1 MRKIKNKRKSFNLET
16 DCRKDAATGGFS
28 LLELLIVMTITL
40 VVLGLTATMFSGA
53 LATRSRESSRT
64 DALTSAQAALNI
76 ISREIG
82 NSGYGL
88 NNNGIVAADSNNKKL
103 HVRANVG
110 NLDVLIQS
118 PGEDLT
124 YFYEPLTKSIARYD
138 PNDNPK
144 SSVVVNRISDVSFK
158 YFSYTGSNS
167 TPTPTSVPTK
177 DTGRVQITVT
187 VILEDVVGQPKNQT
201 VSLTS
206 DVTLRNSPYML
217 NQY

>member
-1 MRKIKNKRKSFNLET
+1 MINKTKKFSPENGSLKSAG
-16 DCRKDAATGGFS
+16 AAGFS
-28 LLELLIVMTITL
+28 LLELIIVMTITL
-40 VVLGLTATMFSGA
+40 IVLGLTATMFGGA
-53 LATRSRESSRT
+53 MAIRSRESSRT

-88 NNNGIVAADSNNKKL
+88 DNNGIVIADSGEKKL

-110 NLDVLIQS
+110 NLDILINS

-138 PNDNPK
+138 PNDTPK
-144 SSVVVNRISDVSFK
+144 SSVVVNRISNITFK
-158 YFSYTGSNS
+158 YFGYTGSSS
-167 TPTPTSVPTK
+167 TPTETSVPTA
-177 DTGRVQITVT
+177 DTGRVRITVT
-187 VILEDVVGQPKNQT
+187 VILDDVVGQPKGQT

-206 DVTLRNSPYML
+206 DVTLRNSRYML

>member
-1 MRKIKNKRKSFNLET
+1 MNKIRNNKKSFNSENS
-16 DCRKDAATGGFS
+16 GFS
-28 LLELLIVMTITL
+28 LLELLVVMTITL
-40 VVLGLTATMFSGA
+40 IILGLTATMFGGA

-88 NNNGIVAADSNNKKL
+88 DSNGIVLGDSGEKKL
-103 HVRANVG
+103 HVRANIG
-110 NLDVLIQS
+110 NLDILITS

-124 YFYEPLTKSIARYD
+124 YFYEPLTKSIARFD
-138 PNDNPK
+138 SNDTPQ
-144 SSVVVNRISDVSFK
+144 SSVVVNRISDVKFR
-158 YFSYTGSNS
+158 YFNYTGSNS
-167 TPTPTSVPTK
+167 TPTETTTPTT
-177 DTGRVQITVT
+177 DTGRVRITVT

-201 VSLTS
+201 VNLTS